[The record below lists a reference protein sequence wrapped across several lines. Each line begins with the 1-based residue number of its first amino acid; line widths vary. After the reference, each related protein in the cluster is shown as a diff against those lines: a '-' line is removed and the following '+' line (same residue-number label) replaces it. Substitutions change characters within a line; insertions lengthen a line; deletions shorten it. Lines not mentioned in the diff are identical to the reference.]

1 MFTDAMLAI
10 AHKELSDRLK
20 SKWVMVIAIGF
31 AMFTLIISYFGTIP
45 SGVAG
50 FRDLD
55 ATIAS
60 LTSLVIYFI
69 PILALTLGGGII
81 ADERDKGTLELFLSS
96 PISVWEFILGKFAG
110 LSVSLALST
119 LLGFGI
125 SGIILITKTGTEAI
139 GGYLVF
145 IIHSILLGIIFLAIS
160 FFISILFDER
170 SKVIAVTVFS
180 WLFFTLLYDLGMIGL
195 LIVTKGSIG
204 VNTFSMLLILN
215 PVDVYRILNFISIGQ
230 SAVFLGLASVEV
242 PAYMTTSV
250 LWCISLIWIAL
261 PLIASYIL
269 FKKKYLK

>member
-1 MFTDAMLAI
+1 VSTDAILAI

-20 SKWVMVIAIGF
+20 SRWVMVIAIGF
-31 AMFTLIISYFGTIP
+31 TLFTLIISYFGTIP

-81 ADERDKGTLELFLSS
+81 ADERDKGTLELFLCS

-119 LLGFGI
+119 LLGFGV
-125 SGIILITKTGTEAI
+125 SGIILITKTGTESVA
-139 GGYLVF
+139 GYLIF
-145 IIHSILLGIIFLAIS
+145 IIHSILLGIIFLSIS

-170 SKVIAVTVFS
+170 SRVIAVTVFS
-180 WLFFTLLYDLGMIGL
+180 WLFFTLLYDLGLVGL

-204 VNTFSMLLILN
+204 ADIFSLLMILN
-215 PVDVYRILNFISIGQ
+215 PVDVYRILNFISIDQ

-242 PAYMTTSV
+242 PSYMTTSI
-250 LWCISLIWIAL
+250 LWGISLIWGTL
-261 PLIASYIL
+261 PLVASYIL
-269 FKKKYLK
+269 FKRKYLK